1 MLPNDLCPLWEPK
14 LKEGTTYVM
23 KNFRVQP
30 NDFKVRLCDHP
41 FNLVIVGGD
50 GGTDFIPTE
59 LPDIPKYRLNFKPF
73 TEIKSGNY
81 QSNLLV
87 GTYHTTLIHFGSS
100 YTYLTYI
107 TN

>member
-41 FNLVIVGGD
+41 FNLVIVGGE

-87 GTYHTTLIHFGSS
+87 GTYHTT
-100 YTYLTYI
+100 
-107 TN
+107 